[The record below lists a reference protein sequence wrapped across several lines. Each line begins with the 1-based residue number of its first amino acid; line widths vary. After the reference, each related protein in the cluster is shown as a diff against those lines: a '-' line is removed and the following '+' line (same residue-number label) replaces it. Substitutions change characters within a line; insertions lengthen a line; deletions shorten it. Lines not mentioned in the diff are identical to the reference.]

1 MTQALVAT
9 GVDQPLEVRE
19 VELRPLTSVDVRVRI
34 AGVGVCHSDLS
45 MVNGTLRPSYPLVLG
60 HEAAGVVTE
69 VGDRVTAVAVGDHVV
84 LNWAVPCRTCW
95 WCTHDEPWLCAAI
108 EGTTGTP
115 GGTLDDGAPF
125 EACLGLGA
133 MAEEVVCPAAAVV
146 PIPDDVPLEEAAL
159 LGCAIL
165 TGVGAAHNA
174 AQVRPGDSV
183 LVLGLGGIGLAS
195 IAGSRIAGAGRIVA
209 VDTSPAK
216 EALARAA
223 GATDFLVA
231 DRSQPASALG
241 KQLRAMTDGR
251 GVDAAL
257 ECVGSAGTIRQAW
270 TSVRR
275 GGRCVVVGIG
285 PQDQQVT
292 FNPLELFHFS
302 RTLVSSVYGNSD
314 PKRDIP
320 VLVDHLREG
329 RLDLAA
335 LVTDRVDLSGV
346 PAAFER
352 MARGEGGRTLVV
364 FSGATRS
371 TRG

>member
-9 GVDQPLEVRE
+9 GAGLPLEVRE
-19 VELRPLTSVDVRVRI
+19 VELRPLTPVDVRVRI

-45 MVNGTLRPSYPLVLG
+45 MVNGTLAPSYPLVLG
-60 HEAAGVVTE
+60 HEAAGVVAE
-69 VGDRVTAVAVGDHVV
+69 VGDRVAGIAVGDHVV
-84 LNWAVPCRTCW
+84 LNWAVPCRACW
-95 WCTHDEPWLCAAI
+95 FCTHGEPWLCAAI
-108 EGTTGTP
+108 EGMTGTP
-115 GGTLDDGAPF
+115 GGTLADGTPF

-133 MAEEVVCPAAAVV
+133 MAEEVVCPATAVV

-165 TGVGAAHNA
+165 TGVGAALNA
-174 AQVRPGDSV
+174 AHVRPGDSV
-183 LVLGLGGIGLAS
+183 L
-195 IAGSRIAGAGRIVA
+195 IVA

-223 GATDFLVA
+223 GATDFVVA
-231 DRSQPASALG
+231 DRSAPASALG

-275 GGRCVVVGIG
+275 GGRCVVVGLG
-285 PQDQQVT
+285 PKDQQVT

-302 RTLVSSVYGNSD
+302 RTLVSSIYGNSD
-314 PKRDIP
+314 PERDMP

-335 LVTDRVDLSGV
+335 MVTDRVDLSGV

-364 FSGATRS
+364 FGQ
-371 TRG
+371 G